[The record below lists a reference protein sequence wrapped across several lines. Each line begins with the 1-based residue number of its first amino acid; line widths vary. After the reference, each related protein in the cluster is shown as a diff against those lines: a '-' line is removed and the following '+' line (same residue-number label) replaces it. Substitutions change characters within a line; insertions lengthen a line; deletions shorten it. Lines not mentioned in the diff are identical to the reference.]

1 MQTEFGKIVTITIEK
16 IKEKEPDAAFGFS
29 LCDKSDEEEFDLIEK
44 RIYCEEEEGY
54 IYEEK
59 GRHLLEA
66 LKIDFDKELSFEDN
80 LRQLKSKG
88 EIVEYTIIPLI
99 KSDEYVIGYEPASLG
114 TTNQRIF
121 LNNQIVAT
129 ISKELLYKLRK
140 NGKVRC

>member
-1 MQTEFGKIVTITIEK
+1 MNNSKWQISKVGLIDFWYY
-16 IKEKEPDAAFGFS
+16 
-29 LCDKSDEEEFDLIEK
+29 DEEEFDLIEK

-129 ISKELLYKLRK
+129 ISKELFYKLRK